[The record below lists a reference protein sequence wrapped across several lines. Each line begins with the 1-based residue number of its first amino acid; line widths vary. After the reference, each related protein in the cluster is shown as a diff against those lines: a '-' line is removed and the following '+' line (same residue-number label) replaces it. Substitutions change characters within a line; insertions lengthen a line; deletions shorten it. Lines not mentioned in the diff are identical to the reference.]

1 MSPTKWQVRSG
12 NKQSKWHFPTAPVST
27 GTPARPCSTSGSP
40 SHARGSSTRN
50 QKSGRSTFKYFSNN
64 NTNDTCWSVDLTRL
78 SQYPSFSCLPHTSSG
93 YPAICGIQLDFF
105 TNSWTDLHTSL
116 FKQLLSILKE
126 GCSSLQE
133 VNEDTGVPPNLKEIG
148 HWPKKRCLYHVIST
162 STISEA
168 KPAVAPLLFLG
179 GSKSQ
184 PVWINLNK
192 SAQTNKS
199 KSQPRS
205 RLPFTKDPA
214 LVNPGPALH

>member
-1 MSPTKWQVRSG
+1 MSPTKWDQV
-12 NKQSKWHFPTAPVST
+12 KTIQVTPVST

-93 YPAICGIQLDFF
+93 YPAICGIHLDFF
-105 TNSWTDLHTSL
+105 TNSSTDLHTSL

-126 GCSSLQE
+126 GCPSLQE

-148 HWPKKRCLYHVIST
+148 HWPKKDGFTMWSPPVPSP
-162 STISEA
+162 
-168 KPAVAPLLFLG
+168 KP
-179 GSKSQ
+179 SQ
-184 PVWINLNK
+184 L
-192 SAQTNKS
+192 
-199 KSQPRS
+199 
-205 RLPFTKDPA
+205 
-214 LVNPGPALH
+214 

>member
-1 MSPTKWQVRSG
+1 MTHCASRWVEMPGIAEPANQVPLLEEAAARDLEKMVRIWVQPSEIRY
-12 NKQSKWHFPTAPVST
+12 QTIQVTPVST

-126 GCSSLQE
+126 GSPSLQE
-133 VNEDTGVPPNLKEIG
+133 VNEDTGVPPNLKKIG
-148 HWPKKRCLYHVIST
+148 H
-162 STISEA
+162 
-168 KPAVAPLLFLG
+168 
-179 GSKSQ
+179 
-184 PVWINLNK
+184 
-192 SAQTNKS
+192 
-199 KSQPRS
+199 
-205 RLPFTKDPA
+205 
-214 LVNPGPALH
+214 